1 MWVMRGSLLRVRQY
15 SGGRCW
21 LVGQVGN
28 PMPLVFPG
36 IAPSALVVGRTPRSA
51 ADAPVGLRALGM
63 MLTQLFQP
71 RDEGVLAQRAPRPG
85 GPPHSLC
92 RIRSFGKNE
101 WHWVVNLRGGCLP
114 PPVGCGRGRLAPL
127 IAPAPV
133 RSGCRC

>member
-1 MWVMRGSLLRVRQY
+1 MWVMRGRLLRVRQY

-21 LVGQVGN
+21 LVGQVGT

-36 IAPSALVVGRTPRSA
+36 IAQSALIVGRTPRSA
-51 ADAPVGLRALGM
+51 ADAPVRLRALCT

-92 RIRSFGKNE
+92 RIRSFG
-101 WHWVVNLRGGCLP
+101 VGNLRRVGNPPVDVCKWPPGGGCP
-114 PPVGCGRGRLAPL
+114 TGGRG
-127 IAPAPV
+127 
-133 RSGCRC
+133 

>member
-1 MWVMRGSLLRVRQY
+1 MWVMRGRLLRVRQY

-101 WHWVVNLRGGCLP
+101 WHWVDNLPHEPSSRYVP
-114 PPVGCGRGRLAPL
+114 PNSVKHPTCVFYAP
-127 IAPAPV
+127 
-133 RSGCRC
+133 R